1 MMDILNQLVRIF
13 VNVLDAYVIYRYMTV
28 FFLDQMK
35 DKRILIVAFLFRYT
49 LQGIV
54 SLAVPYPIGYFL
66 AGIGSLYIITLC
78 YQAKNS
84 KRIIVTVIIYMCNF
98 LAEVVVG
105 LAIGFTGFSVSRQ
118 SQDSN
123 GIIMVI
129 VQLFSWFITLFIG
142 RLQNVQKNVLV
153 PRIFMGAVW
162 VSAGITILFATML
175 FSGNIRNGY
184 IENPTLLCLIV
195 LNFMIIY
202 LYDTVADIIEKN
214 TRMQWVFREREYYH
228 EQMELLQKNQNEL
241 RMFRHDTR
249 NRLEVLGQL
258 IKKDAWED
266 ARQYLKQV
274 TSRLESTNL
283 YSQTGNM
290 AVDSIVNY
298 EMSRAKEKD
307 INAKYQVEI
316 PEKMQIEDDDL
327 VVILGNLLT
336 NAIEAVEQMEDNRWF
351 DLRIIYRQG
360 SLCIRMENPYEHVL
374 VMRNDRFMTVKKH
387 KQYHGIGLESV
398 RHVVRNYQGEMIIS
412 TENQLFSVEI
422 FLYV

>member
-54 SLAVPYPIGYFL
+54 SLAFPYPICYFL
-66 AGIGSLYIITLC
+66 VSVGNLFIITLC
-78 YQAKNS
+78 YHAKNS
-84 KRIIVTVIIYMCNF
+84 KRVIVTVIIYMCNF
-98 LAEVVVG
+98 LAEMVVALV
-105 LAIGFTGFSVSRQ
+105 IGFSGFSISRQ
-118 SQDSN
+118 SLDNN
-123 GIIMVI
+123 GVIMVI

-153 PRIFMGAVW
+153 PKIFMGAVGI
-162 VSAGITILFATML
+162 SAGITILFATML

>member
-1 MMDILNQLVRIF
+1 MMEILNQLVRIF

-28 FFLDQMK
+28 FFMDQMK
-35 DKRILIVAFLFRYT
+35 DRRITIVAFLFRYT

-54 SLAVPYPIGYFL
+54 SLAIPYPIGYFL
-66 AGIGSLYIITLC
+66 AALGSLFIITLC

-98 LAEVVVG
+98 LAEVVVA
-105 LAIGFTGFSVSRQ
+105 LAIGFSGFSVSRQ
-118 SQDSN
+118 SQDNN

-129 VQLFSWFITLFIG
+129 VQLLSWFITLFIE
-142 RLQNVQKNVLV
+142 RLQNIQKNVLV
-153 PRIFMGAVW
+153 PKIFMGAVW

-175 FSGNIRNGY
+175 FGGSNRNKY
-184 IENPTLLCLIV
+184 IENPALLCLIG
-195 LNFMIIY
+195 LNFMMIY

-258 IKKDAWED
+258 LGKDDLED

-274 TSRLESTNL
+274 SSRLESTGL

-298 EMSRAKEKD
+298 EFSRAKEKN
-307 INAKYQVEI
+307 ITAKYQVEI
-316 PEKMQIEDDDL
+316 PERMQIEDDDL

-336 NAIEAVEQMEDNRWF
+336 NAIEAVEQMKENRWF

-360 SLCIRMENPYEHVL
+360 SLCIHIENPYEHAL
-374 VMRNDRFMTVKKH
+374 IMRKDRFMTVKKN

-398 RHVVRNYQGEMIIS
+398 RHVVRNYQGEVQIS
-412 TENQLFSVEI
+412 TENQVFSVEI

>member
-66 AGIGSLYIITLC
+66 AGLGSLYIITLC
-78 YQAKNS
+78 YHAKNS

-153 PRIFMGAVW
+153 PKIFMGAVG
-162 VSAGITILFATML
+162 VSASITFLFANLL
-175 FSGNIRNGY
+175 FGGNIRNGY
-184 IENPTLLCLIV
+184 IENPILLCLIV

-214 TRMQWVFREREYYH
+214 THMQWVFREREYYH

-307 INAKYQVEI
+307 ITAKYQVEI

-360 SLCIRMENPYEHVL
+360 SLCIRMENPYEHVP

-398 RHVVRNYQGEMIIS
+398 RHVVRNYQGEMQIS